1 MAGILILPALIPR
14 FGKRNLALA
23 GSLIVIAGQLLF
35 LFNPQSYGLAVVT
48 AAVKG
53 LGEAPLFGVI
63 FSFIADAVEYG
74 QWKTH
79 IRQEGYISS
88 DSTGAAV
95 QQPASAVSAI
105 SNIYIWA
112 PVVIWGVAAVVLFFY
127 KLDKQYAGIMEELEK
142 RESRGEL

>member
-79 IRQEGYISS
+79 IRQDRKS
-88 DSTGAAV
+88 
-95 QQPASAVSAI
+95 
-105 SNIYIWA
+105 
-112 PVVIWGVAAVVLFFY
+112 VV
-127 KLDKQYAGIMEELEK
+127 
-142 RESRGEL
+142 

>member
-1 MAGILILPALIPR
+1 MIFSAASVGSKVGAGL
-14 FGKRNLALA
+14 
-23 GSLIVIAGQLLF
+23 S
-35 LFNPQSYGLAVVT
+35 S
-48 AAVKG
+48 AAVG
-53 LGEAPLFGVI
+53 
-63 FSFIADAVEYG
+63 AVLAAV
-74 QWKTH
+74 
-79 IRQEGYISS
+79 GYISS